1 MTDML
6 NCVARMYDCRDKIAA
21 FPVGR
26 AKIDLQKMYNYV
38 TIAHRNANKL
48 WVPCNRTQKIS
59 AEYAHAVQLFEESI
73 INLEQYLLLAHLMK
87 DH

>member
-1 MTDML
+1 MADML

-21 FPVGR
+21 FPNSR
-26 AKIDLQKMYNYV
+26 ARLDLQKMYNSV

-48 WVPCNRTQKIS
+48 WVSCNRTQKIS
-59 AEYAHAVQLFEESI
+59 AEYEHAAQVLEESI

-87 DH
+87 DN